1 MCIICVDFDKGRMT
15 TAEARRALGEMVVK
29 LDPEHVAQIERTLHD
44 ADAGNAGNAASGG
57 GSTAP
62 HGPAGKKP

>member
-15 TAEARRALGEMVVK
+15 AAEARRALGEMVVK

-44 ADAGNAGNAASGG
+44 ADSG
-57 GSTAP
+57 T
-62 HGPAGKKP
+62 PAGVAPSTSKKP